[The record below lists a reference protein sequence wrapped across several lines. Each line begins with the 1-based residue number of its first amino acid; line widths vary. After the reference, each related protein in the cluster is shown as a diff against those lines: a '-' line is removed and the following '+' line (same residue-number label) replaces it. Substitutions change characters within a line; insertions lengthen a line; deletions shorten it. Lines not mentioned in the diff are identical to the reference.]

1 MPASIPSPML
11 AELRKRSAA
20 VRDADP
26 AAQGPGAS
34 DLRDIDRRLLAAF
47 RWLDEAI
54 AHLEVIRPVVAHRFT
69 LEGVATIATPRY
81 DRGVVSYRRAVLAG
95 FDLIERLELY
105 YRMANDL
112 PIRVV
117 VPPAAAAAMEERL
130 RGAQLDFSY
139 RIEHD
144 DAART
149 RRGVFTV
156 VPAVMAAIRF
166 VPDYGR
172 GVVVVSLRNVD
183 RLEPVTLDFAPAAI
197 GEPVLE
203 DLVRLMLG
211 EANAFLRRAPLAG
224 VGAASARQ
232 AAAAATTLAPSH
244 YGRTSK

>member
-1 MPASIPSPML
+1 MPASHPSPLL

-26 AAQGPGAS
+26 GAQRPGS
-34 DLRDIDRRLLAAF
+34 CDLRDIDRRLLAAF

-54 AHLEVIRPVVAHRFT
+54 AHLEVIRPVVAHHFT
-69 LEGVATIATPRY
+69 LAGAVTISAPRY
-81 DRGVVSYRRAVLAG
+81 DRGIVSYRRAVLAG

-105 YRMANDL
+105 YRMAGGE
-112 PIRVV
+112 PIRVE
-117 VPPAAAAAMEERL
+117 VPPGAAAAMEERL

-139 RIEHD
+139 VIDHD
-144 DAART
+144 DARRV

-166 VPDYGR
+166 VPDYDR
-172 GVVVVSLRNVD
+172 GVVVANLRNVD
-183 RLEPVTLDFAPAAI
+183 RLEPVTLEFAPEAI

-211 EANAFLRRAPLAG
+211 EANDFLKRAPLAG
-224 VGAASARQ
+224 VGTASTRGAAVA
-232 AAAAATTLAPSH
+232 TLAPSR
-244 YGRTSK
+244 YGRAAK